1 MLLRAEFN
9 MTHTQPKTA
18 AANLRTFETYITG
31 NIDIDALNSAY
42 KKVIQRHEILKH
54 SPTHLLVGAQRQE
67 WSTDYA
73 CQAQLLPNH
82 RDNYTLRIAFDS
94 SIIDQKSIATFF
106 SELNSYYNNRN
117 RKNASGTALELPEP
131 RHKTTYLSE
140 KEITEREAFWK
151 SKLEDL
157 SNINLVVKPC
167 TDKDG
172 PCASVPFH
180 INKELATKL
189 REIFSGTSI
198 NKLLL
203 TALTALLSRHCAQ
216 TDITIGWS
224 TDNRERNTRSIGMLE
239 QHLPIRIEAP
249 GDCSFSDLLSQTS
262 SAINEAQ
269 VKQLPN
275 GNYNSVLNHE
285 TRESLRGKNPFD
297 VLVSTH
303 SFPPALQLQDTNC
316 SPVTETTTETSKAS
330 LLELVS
336 HNNRDGCISGKILY
350 NTNSVS
356 TNKAKQVSL
365 HMNQILKALCNNPQ
379 IRLKDLPLLLE
390 SEISQITAYNQTY
403 LEGHFSS
410 QIPDVINQ
418 LSTLHPDKEMLVF
431 HGETNTPQRITYKEF
446 NEYTSRIA
454 NHLRERYRLDKG
466 DRVIVSINRSYNTFA
481 YIFGTMKAGLI
492 PIPIESQKSELF
504 DHKVT
509 NSSAKI
515 ALVDQ
520 STVKLFEPLLQSP
533 ETVNIDDPT
542 IAQLVANTDDSHYPS
557 NLTNEDPAY
566 IMYSS
571 GTSTGIPKRSILTH
585 GGFRNLL
592 NALADQ
598 RYGDDLKVL
607 CTAPADFDAFLFDF
621 LVAWATTGSIHI
633 TEDAVRTSPEVI
645 TDIIRKEKIDYTV
658 LLPELMSEL
667 APDIPLRYLI
677 TMGAAPRPEIC
688 QAFLEANDDL
698 TLINGWGLT
707 EAGVCQSLE
716 NMVPGQDAG
725 LIGRP
730 IANMHMYILDKDLN
744 LCPPEVPGEIYLAG
758 PGLASEYDNNPELT
772 ASKFFTAT
780 FNSTTQRFNRCSP
793 ESDGA
798 VRLFS
803 TGDLGYYKQDIRN
816 QLSVKCVGRSDRRV
830 KFYGVSLDLD
840 AIEKAIAES
849 NLAASVA
856 VKVDNPDDIKALHA
870 FVVPSQYARSQFWRN
885 EKELRRVLRETFLLS
900 KLPQV
905 ACPQFVLIGRMPLTK
920 NGKINYRKL
929 DKPRDITSRALT
941 QQTHDL
947 LSVLKKM
954 WKEILCNTLEDI
966 DDVTTWEQLGGN
978 SYGMAQL
985 ESRLNTE
992 LALRKRVDFTYLRKD
1007 MTIIDLYETLQ
1018 PLVKKVS
1025 QCKNSAETMRR
1036 TPNSSLLFSN
1046 NATNEK
1052 SDEFESEGD
1061 KPSSSKA
1068 MNLKKE

>member
-1 MLLRAEFN
+1 MFLRANFN
-9 MTHTQPKTA
+9 KTHTQPQTA
-18 AANLRTFETYITG
+18 AAKSRIFETHITG
-31 NIDIDALNSAY
+31 TLDVNILNSAY
-42 KKVIQRHEILKH
+42 RKVLQRHEKLQH
-54 SPTHLLVGAQRQE
+54 SPDHILINTKTQQRPE
-67 WSTDYA
+67 DYA
-73 CQAQLLPNH
+73 CQSQLIRN
-82 RDNYTLRIAFDS
+82 DVNSYTFRISFNS
-94 SIIDQKSIATFF
+94 SMIDQQSINTFF
-106 SELNSYYNNRN
+106 SELNSYYNNHD
-117 RKNASGTALELPEP
+117 RKNASGTSLELPMP
-131 RHKTTYLSE
+131 KDKTMPLSE
-140 KEITEREAFWK
+140 KEISEREAFWK

-157 SNINLVVKPC
+157 ANINLAAKPSS
-167 TDKDG
+167 DEAS
-172 PCASVPFH
+172 PYASVPFD
-180 INKELATKL
+180 INQEKATKL
-189 REIFSGTSI
+189 RTVFAGASI
-198 NKLLL
+198 DNLLV
-203 TALTALLSRHCAQ
+203 TTLTALLSRHCAQ

-224 TDNRERNTRSIGMLE
+224 TDNREQNFRPIGMFE
-239 QHLPIRIEAP
+239 QQLPIRIEALS
-249 GDCSFSDLLSQTS
+249 DTSFTDLLNQAS
-262 SAINEAQ
+262 SAINEAKE
-269 VKQLPN
+269 KQLPS
-275 GNYNSVLNHE
+275 GDYTTVLSHE
-285 TRESLRGKNPFD
+285 TLESLRGKKPFD

-303 SFPPALQLQDTNC
+303 NYPPALHLRG
-316 SPVTETTTETSKAS
+316 TTSTPIRETSTDDSTAS
-330 LLELVS
+330 LIELKT
-336 HNNRDGCISGKILY
+336 HKNRDGSLSGKVLY
-350 NTNSVS
+350 NTASVS
-356 TNKAKQVSL
+356 TTKAMQISSHL
-365 HMNQILKALCNNPQ
+365 SQILTALCENPEMA
-379 IRLKDLPLLLE
+379 LKDMPLLSQ
-390 SEISQITAYNQTY
+390 SEMLQISTYNQTY
-403 LEGHFSS
+403 LDGRFSS
-410 QIPDVINQ
+410 QIPDVINH
-418 LSTLHPDKEMLVF
+418 LSTSNPDKEMLVF

-446 NEYTSRIA
+446 AEYTSRIA
-454 NHLRERYRLDKG
+454 NHLRERYRLKKG
-466 DRVIVSINRSYNTFA
+466 DRVIISINRSYNTFA
-481 YIFGTMKAGLI
+481 YIFGAMKAGLI

-504 DHKVT
+504 DYKVT

-520 STVKLFEPLLQSP
+520 STVKLFEPLQQSP
-533 ETVNIDDPT
+533 ETVNIDDPIT
-542 IAQLVANTDDSHYPS
+542 AQLVANTDESHYPS
-557 NLTNEDPAY
+557 NLTDEDPAY

-571 GTSTGIPKRSILTH
+571 GTSTGIPKRSVLTH

-592 NALADQ
+592 NALAAQ
-598 RYGDDLKVL
+598 GYEKDLKVL

-621 LVAWATTGSIHI
+621 LVAWATTGSIHL

-645 TDIIRKEKIDYTV
+645 TDIIRKEQIDYTV

-688 QAFLEANDDL
+688 QAFLEANKDL

-744 LCPPEVPGEIYLAG
+744 LCPPEVPGEIYLSG
-758 PGLASEYDNNPELT
+758 PGLASKYDNNPELT
-772 ASKFFTAT
+772 ASKFFTAA
-780 FNSTTQRFNRCSP
+780 FDSSSQRFNRCS
-793 ESDGA
+793 SDSEGA

-803 TGDLGYYKQDIRN
+803 TGDLGYYKQGAQN
-816 QLSVKCVGRSDRRV
+816 ALSVKCIGRSDRRV
-830 KFYGVSLDLD
+830 KFCGVSLDLD
-840 AIEKAIAES
+840 AIEKVIAQS

-856 VKVDNPDDIKALHA
+856 VKVDNPEDIKALHA
-870 FVVPSQYARSQFWRN
+870 FVVPSQSARNQFWSN
-885 EKELRRVLRETFLLS
+885 EKELRRVLREAFMQS

-920 NGKINYRKL
+920 NSKINYRKL

-1007 MTIIDLYETLQ
+1007 MTIIDLRETLE
-1018 PLVKKVS
+1018 PLVKKAS
-1025 QCKNSAETMRR
+1025 QCKNSSETMPR
-1036 TPNSSLLFSN
+1036 TPNGSLLFAN

-1061 KPSSSKA
+1061 KPSSSKT
-1068 MNLKKE
+1068 MN